1 MVNVR
6 FIAQQHPLFRKR
18 KLHSTLLIVAESTFL
33 RRGRSEELLK
43 LKNPDQGTNPGNLNL
58 LYIPLAVP
66 SNCAETDRKSTRLN
80 SSHVAI
86 SYAVF
91 SLKKKELMENMVIRV

>member
-18 KLHSTLLIVAESTFL
+18 KLHSNLLIVAESTFL

-43 LKNPDQGTNPGNLNL
+43 LKNPDQGTNPGDLHL

-66 SNCAETDRKSTRLN
+66 SNCAEAQLYYSGFVNGMQAVALRFKGVVRKSSACRPIL
-80 SSHVAI
+80 
-86 SYAVF
+86 
-91 SLKKKELMENMVIRV
+91 